1 MRPHQFEYKRPQ
13 SLEEALRVLSENPEY
28 RPLAGGHSLI
38 PAMNLRL
45 AQPEGLLDLGRLE
58 VLRGVR
64 FDEGQLRIGALT
76 THAQVAASPDVQKH
90 CPALSD
96 AASVIGDPQVR
107 AWGTLGGNLAHA
119 DPASDPPPVIVAC
132 EGTIRLASHNG
143 SRDVAAEDFF
153 VDIFTT
159 AALEGELLT
168 EIIIPSQAGRKSAYL
183 KLPHPAS
190 RYPVVGVCV
199 VLDWDGVSCARTR
212 VAIGGATGKATR
224 CQQAEGVLTGSDLGE
239 QALRDAGQAISAELG
254 EDLLADH
261 YASAEYRRAMAGV
274 FLKRSVKAALG

>member
-1 MRPHQFEYKRPQ
+1 MRPPHFEYQRPQ
-13 SLEEALRVLSENPEY
+13 SVEEALRVLAEQPAY
-28 RPLAGGHSLI
+28 KPLAGGHSLI

-45 AQPEGLLDLGRLE
+45 AQPEGLLDLGRLDD
-58 VLRGVR
+58 LRGIR
-64 FDEGQLRIGALT
+64 FDQNQLRIGALT
-76 THAQVAASPDVQKH
+76 THEEVAASPHVRKH

-132 EGTIRLASHNG
+132 EGTIQLTNQSG
-143 SRDVAAEDFF
+143 SREVAAEDFF
-153 VDIFTT
+153 IDIFTT
-159 AALEGELLT
+159 ATGEGELLT
-168 EIIIPSQAGRKSAYL
+168 EIIVPSQANRKSAYL

-199 VLDWDGVSCARTR
+199 VLDWDGVSCSRAR

-224 CQQAEGVLTGSDLGE
+224 CHQAEGVLTGSDLGE
-239 QALRDAGQAISAELG
+239 ETMRDAERVISAELG
-254 EDLLADH
+254 DDLLADH